1 MERLTDAERAALATT
16 LPHWAVVQD
25 GAAIRRGFRFR
36 DFNEAWGF
44 MSRVALLAERQN
56 HHPDWSNVWS
66 RVEITLST
74 HEARGLS
81 SRDVRLAQAIDA
93 LVA

>member
-1 MERLTDAERAALATT
+1 MERLTDTERAALATT
-16 LPHWAVVQD
+16 LPLWALTQD

-44 MSRVALLAERQN
+44 MSRVALLAECHN
-56 HHPDWSNVWS
+56 HHPNWSNTWN

-74 HEARGLS
+74 HEARGLT
-81 SRDVRLAQAIDA
+81 SRDLRLAQAIDA
-93 LVA
+93 LLA